1 MNPYPAFFSAL
12 GLFLTGSGLVYAQA
26 ASPGDSLPTR
36 RSTVVIRQ
44 SGQGNSATVIQSGN
58 GQTTTTIVNTNGTN
72 TTTVQHDGQSS
83 VTIDQQGDNDTQRES
98 DKRKAKPRKLND

>member
-1 MNPYPAFFSAL
+1 MNTYSTFFSAL
-12 GLFLTGSGLVYAQA
+12 GLFLTGSGLAHAQTA
-26 ASPGDSLPTR
+26 APSDSLPTR

-44 SGQGNSATVIQSGN
+44 SGQGNSATVIQSGG

-83 VTIDQQGDNDTQRES
+83 VTIDQQGDNEA
-98 DKRKAKPRKLND
+98 DKRKTKPRKLKD